1 MRKADVKRLAASY
14 GLYIDEKTWV
24 RQACNGKL
32 YKAMEVYLLDWKLAW
47 GADGHWDLVPAPHL
61 TTGLGLFGPDGPGLP
76 DPNIVDQFEDPEGSF
91 EVVGYKVAN
100 FVRNHTYNLS
110 TIKIWNLD
118 ELKQFFDDFYAKW
131 AERRK
136 LHKIK
141 EISSVSDN
149 YTV

>member
-1 MRKADVKRLAASY
+1 MRKADVRKLAASY

-24 RQACNGKL
+24 RQASNGKC
-32 YKAMEVYLLDWKLAW
+32 YKALTVYLLDWKLAW

-61 TTGLGLFGPDGPGLP
+61 TTSLGMFGPDGPNLP
-76 DPNIVDQFEDPEGSF
+76 PPNIVDQFEDPEGCF

-136 LHKIK
+136 LHKIQ
-141 EISSVSDN
+141 EISSVSDD